1 MNNPMKNDQT
11 PLIDEIELNL
21 WEAWSNWGRGP
32 GCKLHDTD
40 DLLLFE
46 TPLPLIPYNG
56 VLKTQ
61 IAHNAE
67 SKIEEVTSH
76 FAERRAPFIWLH
88 HPTSQPANLYELLI
102 ANGLKDVEPIYGMAM
117 DLADLQEVPGLP
129 DGIEIRKVQ
138 DEQDAIDFSQ
148 FAAWRWGIPKEYQEK
163 YESIVAQFRIGK
175 QGTNVLAWQAWR
187 DGQPISKLVMHLGS
201 NSAGIYGVSTKPEAR
216 GLGLARALTLTALHE
231 AKAAGYKLS
240 VLHSTPMAQPL
251 YRNIGFSDVAE
262 FTLFASEDVN
272 I

>member
-1 MNNPMKNDQT
+1 MNNDQT
-11 PLIDEIELNL
+11 LLIDEIELNL
-21 WEAWSNWGRGP
+21 WEGWSNWGRGP

-40 DLLLFE
+40 ELLLFE

-67 SKIEEVTSH
+67 SKIEEITRH
-76 FAERRAPFIWLH
+76 FAERRDPFIWLL

-102 ANGLKDVEPIYGMAM
+102 AKGLKDVEPIYGMAM
-117 DLADLQEVPGLP
+117 DLVDLQEVPGLP

-138 DEQDAIDFSQ
+138 DEQDAVDFSQ
-148 FAAWRWGIPKEYQEK
+148 FAAWRWGIPKEYQET
-163 YESIVAQFRIGK
+163 YASIIAQFRIGK
-175 QGTNVLAWQAWR
+175 PGTNVLAWQAWR

-216 GLGLARALTLTALHE
+216 GLGLARALTITALHE
-231 AKAAGYKLS
+231 AKVAGYKLS
-240 VLHSTPMAQPL
+240 VLHSTPMAQSL

-262 FTLFASEDVN
+262 FTLFASEDVYV
-272 I
+272 